1 MCRRKERGKEMPAS
15 AWVRRRPSPSVI
27 RATLFSVLTF
37 VSLPTAARAADVPPP
52 ASARVC
58 AAEDGTMPRN
68 IVLRE
73 PFDEV
78 TREMLALS
86 PTFRAQCARLAEG
99 GDGLLVIVRLDMQA
113 PRQFAAR
120 TLMGR
125 TPEGSLLARMMVR
138 LQPDYTE
145 IIAHEFEHVV
155 EQLDQWQLRTMALAK
170 GEAAGHVHEVAP
182 EVFETERAIRI
193 GQLVEA
199 EVFAARRSRSTT
211 THEASAV
218 VEHVTVTTH
227 HAGS

>member
-1 MCRRKERGKEMPAS
+1 MALKATIFKVDLSVADLDRNVYENYSLTLAQH
-15 AWVRRRPSPSVI
+15 PSEN
-27 RATLFSVLTF
+27 
-37 VSLPTAARAADVPPP
+37 D
-52 ASARVC
+52 
-58 AAEDGTMPRN
+58 
-68 IVLRE
+68 
-73 PFDEV
+73 
-78 TREMLALS
+78 
-86 PTFRAQCARLAEG
+86 
-99 GDGLLVIVRLDMQA
+99 
-113 PRQFAAR
+113 
-120 TLMGR
+120 
-125 TPEGSLLARMMVR
+125 ARMMVR